1 MQVCEATVTRIRE
14 LLKAK
19 RLTLYA
25 LAYKTGMPPSTL
37 KCILNGRSKNPG
49 IVNIQKI
56 AEGLDM
62 SIREFYDCDL
72 FDHLD
77 QED

>member
-1 MQVCEATVTRIRE
+1 MQICEATVKRIEE
-14 LLKAK
+14 LRKRD

-37 KCILNGRSKNPG
+37 KCTINGRSKNPG
-49 IVNIQKI
+49 IVNIKKI
-56 AEGLDM
+56 AEGFNM
-62 SIREFYDCDL
+62 TIREFYDSDL
-72 FDHLD
+72 FDDLE

>member
-1 MQVCEATVTRIRE
+1 MQICEATVKRIEE
-14 LLKAK
+14 LRKRD

-37 KCILNGRSKNPG
+37 KCIINGRSKNPS
-49 IVNIQKI
+49 IVNIKKI
-56 AEGLDM
+56 AEGFNM
-62 SIREFYDCDL
+62 TIREFYDSDL
-72 FDHLD
+72 FDDLE

>member
-1 MQVCEATVTRIRE
+1 MQICEATVKRIEE
-14 LLKAK
+14 LRKRD

-37 KCILNGRSKNPG
+37 KCIINGRIKNPG
-49 IVNIQKI
+49 FVNIKKN
-56 AEGLDM
+56 AEGFNM
-62 SIREFYDCDL
+62 TIREFYDSDL
-72 FDHLD
+72 FDDLE

>member
-1 MQVCEATVTRIRE
+1 MQICEATVKRIEE
-14 LLKAK
+14 LRKRD

-37 KCILNGRSKNPG
+37 ECIINGRSKTPG
-49 IVNIQKI
+49 IMNIKKS
-56 AEGLDM
+56 AEGFNM
-62 SIREFYDCDL
+62 TIREFYDSDL
-72 FDHLD
+72 FDDLE

>member
-1 MQVCEATVTRIRE
+1 MQICEATVKRIEELRKRE
-14 LLKAK
+14 

-37 KCILNGRSKNPG
+37 KCIMNGRSKNSG
-49 IVNIQKI
+49 IVNIKKI
-56 AEGLDM
+56 AEGFNM
-62 SIREFYDCDL
+62 TIREFYNSEIFDDL
-72 FDHLD
+72 E

>member
-1 MQVCEATVTRIRE
+1 MQICEATVKRIEELRKRE
-14 LLKAK
+14 

-37 KCILNGRSKNPG
+37 KCIMNGRSKHPG
-49 IVNIQKI
+49 IVNIKKI
-56 AEGLDM
+56 AEGFNM
-62 SIREFYDCDL
+62 TIREFYNSEIFDDL
-72 FDHLD
+72 E